1 MYFVAQVCG
10 RCFMFIPIP
19 FEMVEPWAFLQRSQ
33 PNNKNKNKM
42 SSDMKS
48 VPDFKTECANL
59 V

>member
-1 MYFVAQVCG
+1 V
-10 RCFMFIPIP
+10 FIPIP
-19 FEMVEPWAFLQRSQ
+19 FEMVEPWAFLKRSQ

-48 VPDFKTECANL
+48 VPDFKTKCANL